1 MEEDSKEVLSLLEST
16 RAQGGLICAASLL
29 VALIFIAGLLSGS
42 WWAVAIP
49 VALLLSFVIGLVFWV
64 GWTIMTVDVQ
74 TEDVEASREVDKQSE
89 DTLDPKE

>member
-1 MEEDSKEVLSLLEST
+1 MLSLLESN

-74 TEDVEASREVDKQSE
+74 TEDVEAPDQIDSQSE
-89 DTLDPKE
+89 DPLDPKE

>member
-1 MEEDSKEVLSLLEST
+1 MLESN

-29 VALIFIAGLLSGS
+29 EALIFIAELLSGS

-49 VALLLSFVIGLVFWV
+49 VALLLRFVIGLVFWG

-74 TEDVEASREVDKQSE
+74 TEDGEASREVDKQSE

>member
-1 MEEDSKEVLSLLEST
+1 MLSLLESN